1 MSELILASGSP
12 RRKELLA
19 ALGLDFVVIP
29 STVAEPS
36 YDGRDPAKYANEL
49 AEAKAVYVARQLRS
63 GLVIGADTIV
73 VLDGEVLGKPDSA
86 AHAVDMLSRLS
97 GRSHTVYTGLAVID
111 AATGELEQ
119 EVVATEVKFRHLTAA
134 EIDLYVRS
142 GEPMDKA
149 GAYGIQGLGAVF
161 IQSIRGCYYNV
172 VGLPLSALDQLLKRF
187 NFAILQ
193 KERDHDQRIKQS

>member
-29 STVAEPS
+29 STVAEPN

-49 AEAKAVYVARQLRS
+49 AETKALYVARQLRS

-161 IQSIRGCYYNV
+161 IQSIQGCYYNV